1 MKKILLSLVF
11 VILLSFLVI
20 AQEEEHNF
28 EKAKELIDSGISC
41 SKLTNEQLEEIG
53 DYYMEQMHPGE
64 SHEIMDKMMGGEGSE
79 SLRQVHINISRSI
92 YCNENVGGMM
102 GGGMMGMMPMMM
114 NMMGGQ
120 NVQSGMMQGMMGNNP
135 IGFGYNYWDFWNV
148 IWLLFWIGI
157 IVLIAWFIYKFTKRG
172 KESETLI
179 NILQKKYAKGEI
191 NKREYKSMKKGLG

>member
-64 SHEIMDKMMGGEGSE
+64 AHEIMDKMMGGEGSE
-79 SLRQVHINISRSI
+79 SLRQVHINIARSI
-92 YCNENVGGMM
+92 YCNENAGGMM
-102 GGGMMGMMPMMM
+102 GGGMMSG
-114 NMMGGQ
+114 
-120 NVQSGMMQGMMGNNP
+120 SGMMAGRGMMGNNYQEP
-135 IGFGYNYWDFWNV
+135 QYYST
-148 IWLLFWIGI
+148 
-157 IVLIAWFIYKFTKRG
+157 A
-172 KESETLI
+172 
-179 NILQKKYAKGEI
+179 
-191 NKREYKSMKKGLG
+191 